1 MPKAINHQPF
11 LCVCAKNEVKKHK
24 KFAEIRHVNDIF
36 CIALVFSRNHYRY
49 QSYARQYAASLLN
62 MQKQVVTFSRH
73 FFNLNNSLLN
83 HFKYKAKYIKCY
95 PISQTPEDET
105 KPTNFELFLNL
116 FKLSRSL
123 HLAEKALQTKIECV
137 FFAPVDD
144 WIKPKFGK
152 KWMKWAFNY
161 KWSGL
166 LVNMEDY
173 YQEGLKL
180 NVDPKFRDPDY
191 LLSSTN
197 CVSIATIDRYQTEA
211 LRSRIYK
218 KVVVV
223 PDISDYDLPEKP
235 QKISKQIQLMAAGR
249 MIVGTILLENEN
261 PENFLTVAVS
271 ADSDKY
277 FFVSAGKFDP
287 NNLSKKAREA
297 LGTLL
302 KSDKK
307 NTYFILHN
315 FEESESIND
324 LMQVFDVCYL
334 NDGQFQLPHPLLSK
348 AAYFNKPVIGSK
360 NDMIGKLLASFKT
373 GIGVNGKVNDSLEAL
388 NLLRLQMPFE
398 QNFDLEKLQ
407 NYAKLQS
414 PEALH
419 DALESIFVF

>member
-1 MPKAINHQPF
+1 M
-11 LCVCAKNEVKKHK
+11 CKKWIK
-24 KFAEIRHVNDIF
+24 KTQKVIEICGVNDIF
-36 CIALVFSRNHYRY
+36 CIALVFSRNNYRY
-49 QSYARQYAASLLN
+49 QSYARQYAATLLG
-62 MQKQVVTFSRH
+62 MQKQVVIFSPDWI
-73 FFNLNNSLLN
+73 NLNNYLLTQ
-83 HFKYKAKYIKCY
+83 FKNKAKYIKCY
-95 PISQTPEDET
+95 PISQTIENEANSG
-105 KPTNFELFLNL
+105 NFELFLKL
-116 FKLSRSL
+116 LKLSRGL
-123 HLAEKALQTKIECV
+123 YRAEKALQTKIECV

-166 LVNMEDY
+166 LVNMDVY
-173 YQEGLKL
+173 HRGGVKV
-180 NVDPKFRDPDY
+180 NVDPKFNEPDY

-197 CVSIATIDRYQTEA
+197 CVSVATIDRYQTEA

-223 PDISDYDLPEKP
+223 PDISDYDLPAKP
-235 QKISKQIQLMAAGR
+235 QKICNQIRTMAAGR

-261 PENFLTVAVS
+261 PENFLAAAVK
-271 ADSDKY
+271 ADNDKY
-277 FFVSAGKFDP
+277 FFVCAGKIEP
-287 NNLSKKAREA
+287 NFLSKKAREA
-297 LGTLL
+297 LDQLL
-302 KSDKK
+302 VSEKN
-307 NTYFILHN
+307 NTYFILN
-315 FEESESIND
+315 QMEESESIND
-324 LMQVFDVCYL
+324 LIQVFDVCYL

-398 QNFDLEKLQ
+398 ENFDLEKLQ

-414 PEALH
+414 PEALQ
-419 DALESIFVF
+419 DALESLFVF